1 MESVECGGGVM
12 MVDGSHGT
20 IPPPPHR
27 DNSQQQQSLQPIKSP
42 VASTSTA
49 TTASFSSPA
58 DISNAIPSTS
68 VTPLIEEAT
77 VTSSSRSRWMKLR
90 TTVQLS
96 SAITQGAKKPPLKR
110 EDSFLKRFSTR
121 PIPDPNAIEGS
132 SRLAGEGIM
141 KSPFLGVWRSVVN
154 PDENI
159 LFYWLSLLTICLL
172 YNAWT
177 IIVRQAFPELQEDW
191 STMWYCLD
199 SFTDIVF
206 TLDIAFQFRTGYLE
220 QGLMV
225 CESKKLACHY
235 IKSKSFI
242 LDIAAIIPLDL
253 IQLRFGAIPILRFP
267 RQDYEDQ
274 FYFYL
279 DFFALLHVYYFSGF
293 KPFLKLYRSFRLYYM
308 VESRTIYPNLWRVVN
323 LIHIL
328 LLLAHWFGCFYYLLS
343 ELEDFVGEWS
353 YRKPINDYAT
363 LSRKYLGS
371 VYWSTLTLTTIGDL
385 ATPATNLQYMF
396 TIISYLIGVFIFA
409 TIVGQVGTVITNR
422 NASRLEFERLLDG
435 AKLYMRHHKVPR
447 NMQRRVQRWYDYSWS
462 RGRMQGGG
470 DINSA
475 LGILP
480 DKLKTELALH
490 VNLKTLKKVS
500 IFQECQPEF
509 LHDLVLKMRAYI
521 FTPGDLICRKGE
533 VAREMFIIADGIL
546 EVISETGKVLTQ
558 MKAGDFFGEIGIL
571 NLDGFNRRTADVR
584 SVGYSEL
591 FSLSREDILAAMKDY
606 PEAQDIL
613 QTMGRKRLM
622 EARLAANI
630 SAKPGPSE
638 PNLPSSSQEP
648 AEGERTEAAKPRS
661 TVSKIKEDVRSLKK
675 RLRNRSSTAGNT
687 SDSGETIEMKPMMS
701 DQEGIEEISESQPTT
716 RKKNVSFKSLIQKIQ
731 FKRDDSTTSVKSS
744 TEKLGSFRKGD
755 KNCVESSSVS
765 TDDSADSSTPLNKSL
780 PLLQRVRLLG
790 AQEKKSE
797 MQQQQQASASP
808 PTKRFG
814 IFRSVDHSQDEEEKK
829 SPKKEK
835 ELTGKEEQQPP
846 SPKSKSNPFS
856 KLTSVIPKGSTSPK
870 SPKKSPKK
878 EPSQDGKKSPVA
890 LKGRLNDTSSELPLL
905 KKVLLRKVMDDK
917 KAEESQLENQNQP
930 GPSNCSNDPQFK
942 VENDLNNENNEQ
954 SQENVSNRVYL
965 EQFSRTLG
973 FKMSEDITPAAK
985 TPSRPR
991 LNASSL
997 TPSPSSENVP
1007 LPSMD
1012 QKQEDAEKEQLVKS
1026 TSPPK
1031 GRLSRM
1037 MAVREDSDENS
1048 VLAEDPFVKSTE
1060 CQTEISGSV
1069 KETHND
1075 TETNPNESEA
1085 DIALRDYLKRMIS
1098 DLETAIKAYSLEQQ
1112 QDLLKENTLLK
1123 QNQDN
1128 QDNFI
1133 KKLLSKLEETQ
1144 TWETFE
1150 EVSSLGASS
1159 ISVSEIKEENPSVQN
1174 HSPVDP
1180 YDDMPPFEYD
1190 EEDRDLEDEEVM
1202 ALQERL
1208 KHQRKSWP
1216 TSVSIR
1222 RKLPTR
1228 QSCSLDDENQDPEES
1243 ESTELWRLE
1252 FPPPPPDMN
1261 EAPWV
1266 GVSKSIYPTVPV
1278 DLIEEVIQTEDE
1290 RLQSENGPAPKTTND
1305 WEVRMLIEQFEENV
1319 VLQRETS
1326 SRRHSSGE
1334 ALTWDKVLRLRNT
1347 VRTRNE
1353 MSGMSDNRSGRKYSL
1368 VEGSSSTSIGAMCN
1382 WVTTESSSS
1391 VTQST
1396 SYTSLT
1402 NLDDHK
1408 SSVASKM
1415 RYNTD
1420 STLQSNFE
1428 SQSNHGPPRGRKNS
1442 LPILPMPSS
1451 ACNAHWLSMEDV
1463 KDNENHEYNHQTS
1476 VSSSCSQE
1484 TVVEMDVKSSS
1495 AENVHCHEKVKLSTR
1510 SPSSPNVA
1518 ADRESHMPL
1527 DFSAASNL
1535 SDWPSSPCLPTI
1547 REDEQCSGTTST
1559 HLKSSSARSI
1569 SHDCLPK
1576 RASLPVGKQ
1585 GCRTISSHSGN
1596 PEPFHSLETVHD
1608 TTDQELEN
1616 RDNVILNLDL
1626 QNDYYQE
1633 TTLDN
1638 QYRPNIREASNLTS
1652 RPTLSST
1659 SPLKDNAKSISQ
1671 NNVVITI
1678 PKCESVLSP

>member
-1 MESVECGGGVM
+1 
-12 MVDGSHGT
+12 
-20 IPPPPHR
+20 
-27 DNSQQQQSLQPIKSP
+27 
-42 VASTSTA
+42 
-49 TTASFSSPA
+49 
-58 DISNAIPSTS
+58 
-68 VTPLIEEAT
+68 
-77 VTSSSRSRWMKLR
+77 
-90 TTVQLS
+90 
-96 SAITQGAKKPPLKR
+96 
-110 EDSFLKRFSTR
+110 
-121 PIPDPNAIEGS
+121 
-132 SRLAGEGIM
+132 
-141 KSPFLGVWRSVVN
+141 
-154 PDENI
+154 
-159 LFYWLSLLTICLL
+159 
-172 YNAWT
+172 
-177 IIVRQAFPELQEDW
+177 
-191 STMWYCLD
+191 
-199 SFTDIVF
+199 
-206 TLDIAFQFRTGYLE
+206 
-220 QGLMV
+220 
-225 CESKKLACHY
+225 
-235 IKSKSFI
+235 
-242 LDIAAIIPLDL
+242 
-253 IQLRFGAIPILRFP
+253 
-267 RQDYEDQ
+267 
-274 FYFYL
+274 
-279 DFFALLHVYYFSGF
+279 
-293 KPFLKLYRSFRLYYM
+293 M

-343 ELEDFVGEWS
+343 ELENFVGEWS
-353 YRKPINDYAT
+353 YREPIDDYAT

-385 ATPATNLQYMF
+385 ATPATNLHKGVSNWSTNCTHCDDESMLKKRKNLKSPTYTKNLDSALIQLFNQKKAKDIPILDWFHVIRKGGSFHELLELERDFNVSSGWLTRIKKRYGIKYMF

-546 EVISETGKVLTQ
+546 EVISEAGKVLTQ

-622 EARLAANI
+622 EARLAVNTG
-630 SAKPGPSE
+630 SRSDSNE
-638 PNLPSSSQEP
+638 PNLPSASTGTT
-648 AEGERTEAAKPRS
+648 EGERTEQTKPRS
-661 TVSKIKEDVRSLKK
+661 TVSKIKEDVRSLRK
-675 RLRNRSSTAGNT
+675 RLISRSTTAGTTNE
-687 SDSGETIEMKPMMS
+687 SEETIEMKQIVH
-701 DQEGIEEISESQPTT
+701 DQEGSEEVSENQPAP
-716 RKKNVSFKSLIQKIQ
+716 RKRNVSFKTLIQKIQ
-731 FKRDDSTTSVKSS
+731 FKRDDSTTSIKSFPETS
-744 TEKLGSFRKGD
+744 GSSQKED
-755 KNCVESSSVS
+755 KNCAESSSVS
-765 TDDSADSSTPLNKSL
+765 TEESTDSSTPLNKSL

-797 MQQQQQASASP
+797 MQQQQQASVSP
-808 PTKRFG
+808 PSKRFG
-814 IFRSVDHSQDEEEKK
+814 IFRSTDHSQDEEDKK
-829 SPKKEK
+829 TSKKEK
-835 ELTGKEEQQPP
+835 DLTGKEEQQPL
-846 SPKSKSNPFS
+846 SPKSKSTFS
-856 KLTSVIPKGSTSPK
+856 MLTSVIPKIPSSPK

-878 EPSQDGKKSPVA
+878 EPSLDGKKSPVA
-890 LKGRLNDTSSELPLL
+890 LKGRLTDTSSELPLL

-917 KAEESQLENQNQP
+917 KAEETQIEIQNQAGTSTKGNNQNF
-930 GPSNCSNDPQFK
+930 N
-942 VENDLNNENNEQ
+942 VEEDLRNENSDQ
-954 SQENVSNRVYL
+954 LQENVSNRVYL

-973 FKMSEDITPAAK
+973 FKMSEDVPPTTKAQ
-985 TPSRPR
+985 SRPR

-1007 LPSMD
+1007 PPSLE
-1012 QKQEDAEKEQLVKS
+1012 QKPDDSDKEQVKLS
-1026 TSPPK
+1026 SPPK

-1048 VLAEDPFVKSTE
+1048 VMTEDPFVKSTE

-1069 KETHND
+1069 KKVLTEM
-1075 TETNPNESEA
+1075 ETNPGDSEA
-1085 DIALRDYLKRMIS
+1085 DIALRGYLTRMLL
-1098 DLETAIKAYSLEQQ
+1098 DLERVIKAYSLEQQ
-1112 QDLLKENTLLK
+1112 QDLLKENSLLK

-1133 KKLLSKLEETQ
+1133 KKLLSKIEETQ
-1144 TWETFE
+1144 RWETFE
-1150 EVSSLGASS
+1150 EVSSLAASS
-1159 ISVSEIKEENPSVQN
+1159 ISVSEIKEEN
-1174 HSPVDP
+1174 HSIQKDFLNGHN
-1180 YDDMPPFEYD
+1180 DDMPPFEYD
-1190 EEDRDLEDEEVM
+1190 EEERDLEDEEVM

-1222 RKLPTR
+1222 RKLPTK
-1228 QSCSLDDENQDPEES
+1228 QSCSLDDETQDPEES
-1243 ESTELWRLE
+1243 ETSELWRLE

-1261 EAPWV
+1261 EMPWA
-1266 GVSKSIYPTVPV
+1266 GVSKPIYPTVPV
-1278 DLIEEVIQTEDE
+1278 DLIEEVIPTEEE
-1290 RLQSENGPAPKTTND
+1290 RIQSEKNLTTKTTND
-1305 WEVRMLIEQFEENV
+1305 WEVKMLIQQFEEKV

-1334 ALTWDKVLRLRNT
+1334 ALTWDKVLQLRKT
-1347 VRTRNE
+1347 EKTTNE
-1353 MSGMSDNRSGRKYSL
+1353 RSEINDNRTGRKYSL
-1368 VEGSSSTSIGAMCN
+1368 VEEGSSTSIGAIRK
-1382 WVTTESSSS
+1382 WVTTSVSSS

-1402 NLDDHK
+1402 NLEDHED
-1408 SSVASKM
+1408 SIASKM
-1415 RYNTD
+1415 RYNIE
-1420 STLQSNFE
+1420 SSPQGNFG
-1428 SQSNHGPPRGRKNS
+1428 SQGNHGLPSRRKSS

-1451 ACNAHWLSMEDV
+1451 ASTTRWLSMEDV
-1463 KDNENHEYNHQTS
+1463 KNNDNHEYNHQNS
-1476 VSSSCSQE
+1476 ISSSCSQE
-1484 TVVEMDVKSSS
+1484 TVVEMDIKSSS
-1495 AENVHCHEKVKLSTR
+1495 AEDVHCHEKVKLSTR

-1518 ADRESHMPL
+1518 TDRELNASL
-1527 DFSAASNL
+1527 DFSAASHL

-1547 REDEQCSGTTST
+1547 REDEQCSGPIST
-1559 HLKSSSARSI
+1559 HLKSSSGRSI
-1569 SHDCLPK
+1569 SNDSLPK
-1576 RASLPVGKQ
+1576 RASLPIGKQ
-1585 GCRTISSHSGN
+1585 GCRTISSYQGN

-1616 RDNVILNLDL
+1616 KDTILNLGL
-1626 QNDYYQE
+1626 QNHYYQE
-1633 TTLDN
+1633 ATLDN
-1638 QYRPNIREASNLTS
+1638 QYRSNVREVNNSTS
-1652 RPTLSST
+1652 RPNLSST
-1659 SPLKDNAKSISQ
+1659 SPLKDNTRSISQ

-1678 PKCESVLSP
+1678 PECESILSP

>member
-1 MESVECGGGVM
+1 MKCVDFPNGWNRLIREKKSRESVECGGGVM
-12 MVDGSHGT
+12 MVDSSHST
-20 IPPPPHR
+20 INPPPHQGV
-27 DNSQQQQSLQPIKSP
+27 STQQQALQITKSP
-42 VASTSTA
+42 ITTTAPTTVLSSSPPADSSVTVASTSTA
-49 TTASFSSPA
+49 PKPA
-58 DISNAIPSTS
+58 EETS
-68 VTPLIEEAT
+68 VT
-77 VTSSSRSRWMKLR
+77 TSGRSRWLKLR

-96 SAITQGAKKPPLKR
+96 SAITQVSKKPPLKR

-121 PIPDPNAIEGS
+121 PVPDQNSAEGS

-141 KSPFLGVWRSVVN
+141 KSHFLGVWRSVVN

-177 IIVRQAFPELQEDW
+177 IIVRQAFPELQQGW
-191 STMWYCLD
+191 STMWYCFD
-199 SFTDIVF
+199 AFSDAVF
-206 TLDIAFQFRTGYLE
+206 ILDIAFQFRTGYLE

-242 LDIAAIIPLDL
+242 LDIAAITPVDL
-253 IQLRFGAIPILRFP
+253 VQLQFGTIPILRFP
-267 RQDYEDQ
+267 R
-274 FYFYL
+274 
-279 DFFALLHVYYFSGF
+279 
-293 KPFLKLYRSFRLYYM
+293 FLKLYRSFRLYYM

-353 YRKPINDYAT
+353 YRKPVDDYAT

-396 TIISYLIGVFIFA
+396 TIVSYLIGVFIFA

-622 EARLAANI
+622 EARLAATINRTGNPNEPI
-630 SAKPGPSE
+630 LPTSLQEQAELSE
-638 PNLPSSSQEP
+638 SPK
-648 AEGERTEAAKPRS
+648 ARS
-661 TVSKIKEDVRSLKK
+661 TVTKLKDVRSLKNL
-675 RLRNRSSTAGNT
+675 LRTRSTATGNE
-687 SDSGETIEMKPMMS
+687 SDSAETIELKPLTTSETENLNLRS
-701 DQEGIEEISESQPTT
+701 DGTT
-716 RKKNVSFKSLIQKIQ
+716 ARRRNVSFKTFIQKIQ
-731 FKRDDSTTSVKSS
+731 FKREDSSTSVKTFS
-744 TEKLGSFRKGD
+744 EKLSSFRKTE
-755 KNCVESSSVS
+755 KSYVESSSVS

-797 MQQQQQASASP
+797 MMGS
-808 PTKRFG
+808 T
-814 IFRSVDHSQDEEEKK
+814 SVQDETKTENIHKK
-829 SPKKEK
+829 EDIGRKRSSSPKKEH
-835 ELTGKEEQQPP
+835 ELTVKQEQQPS

-856 KLTSVIPKGSTSPK
+856 MLTSVIPKGSTSPK

-878 EPSQDGKKSPVA
+878 EGSPDGKKSPVA
-890 LKGRLNDTSSELPLL
+890 LKSRLPETSSELPLL
-905 KKVLLRKVMDDK
+905 KKVLLRKVMDEK
-917 KAEESQLENQNQP
+917 KAEDSQAENQGASSNQQFL
-930 GPSNCSNDPQFK
+930 SNEDIKNDNAD
-942 VENDLNNENNEQ
+942 V
-954 SQENVSNRVYL
+954 SQETVSNRVYL

-973 FKMSEDITPAAK
+973 FKMSEDVVPPTK
-985 TPSRPR
+985 TQPRQR

-997 TPSPSSENVP
+997 TPSPSSENVI
-1007 LPSMD
+1007 SSSSE
-1012 QKQEDAEKEQLVKS
+1012 QNQEEQEKEEKKAAKS

-1060 CQTEISGSV
+1060 CQTEIIGSAL
-1069 KETHND
+1069 EHINIPATS
-1075 TETNPNESEA
+1075 TNESES
-1085 DIALRDYLKRMIS
+1085 DQALRSYLTKMVTE
-1098 DLETAIKAYSLEQQ
+1098 LQTVIKAYS
-1112 QDLLKENTLLK
+1112 
-1123 QNQDN
+1123 
-1128 QDNFI
+1128 
-1133 KKLLSKLEETQ
+1133 ETQ
-1144 TWETFE
+1144 PWESFE

-1159 ISVSEIKEENPSVQN
+1159 ISVSEIKEDLHGSRKESEPLE
-1174 HSPVDP
+1174 D
-1180 YDDMPPFEYD
+1180 YEIPPD
-1190 EEDRDLEDEEVM
+1190 GEERDLEDEEVL
-1202 ALQERL
+1202 ALRDRL
-1208 KHQRKSWP
+1208 RFQRKSWP
-1216 TSVSIR
+1216 TQVSIR
-1222 RKLPTR
+1222 RKLEPK
-1228 QSCSLDDENQDPEES
+1228 SMSLDDETQDPTAEEQ
-1243 ESTELWRLE
+1243 EELWRLE
-1252 FPPPPPDMN
+1252 FPPPPPDME
-1261 EAPWV
+1261 EAPWLN
-1266 GVSKSIYPTVPV
+1266 VSKPIFPVVAESLIDTVNPSEE
-1278 DLIEEVIQTEDE
+1278 DLQEINKDTQK
-1290 RLQSENGPAPKTTND
+1290 NTND
-1305 WEVRMLIEQFEENV
+1305 WEVQMLVQQFEENV
-1319 VLQRETS
+1319 LLQS
-1326 SRRHSSGE
+1326 GSNSRRHSSGE
-1334 ALTWDKVLRLRNT
+1334 ALTWDKVLRMRNT
-1347 VRTRNE
+1347 VQTKNQTSE
-1353 MSGMSDNRSGRKYSL
+1353 LGDPRSGRKYSL
-1368 VEGSSSTSIGAMCN
+1368 IE
-1382 WVTTESSSS
+1382 ESSSKTIGAVREWAAAGMS
-1391 VTQST
+1391 SNVPHSS
-1396 SYTSLT
+1396 SYTSLINPENRQGT
-1402 NLDDHK
+1402 IMTEKNDKTDY
-1408 SSVASKM
+1408 VA
-1415 RYNTD
+1415 
-1420 STLQSNFE
+1420 
-1428 SQSNHGPPRGRKNS
+1428 PPEKNVGLFHQIPPKTRKGS
-1442 LPILPMPSS
+1442 LPTIPTASTICK
-1451 ACNAHWLSMEDV
+1451 ARCVSMEDV
-1463 KDNENHEYNHQTS
+1463 KTHKSRECHHEAS

-1484 TVVEMDVKSSS
+1484 TVVEMEIKSSTS
-1495 AENVHCHEKVKLSTR
+1495 EDIHNYDKIKLGTR

-1518 ADRESHMPL
+1518 TDKESHVAL
-1527 DFSAASNL
+1527 DFSRL

-1547 REDEQCSGTTST
+1547 REDDQTSGTANTPLKTSPG
-1559 HLKSSSARSI
+1559 RSV

-1576 RASLPVGKQ
+1576 KGSLPIGK
-1585 GCRTISSHSGN
+1585 HSYRATSRPQGN
-1596 PEPFHSLETVHD
+1596 PDSFHSLETICD
-1608 TTDQELEN
+1608 TSGQTMQ
-1616 RDNVILNLDL
+1616 RDCVVLNLDSRSHH
-1626 QNDYYQE
+1626 YQE
-1633 TTLDN
+1633 VTPDN
-1638 QYRPNIREASNLTS
+1638 QYYSHVRAANVPS
-1652 RPTLSST
+1652 RPPLSSGM
-1659 SPLKDNAKSISQ
+1659 PLKDNSRSISQ
-1671 NNVVITI
+1671 GSVVIAI
-1678 PKCESVLSP
+1678 PECDPVLSP

>member
-1 MESVECGGGVM
+1 M

-20 IPPPPHR
+20 IPPPPHQDIR
-27 DNSQQQQSLQPIKSP
+27 TQQQALQPIKSP
-42 VASTSTA
+42 ITTTASTSEA
-49 TTASFSSPA
+49 PKPA
-58 DISNAIPSTS
+58 EETS
-68 VTPLIEEAT
+68 VT
-77 VTSSSRSRWMKLR
+77 TSGRSRWEKLR
-90 TTVQLS
+90 NTVQIS
-96 SAITQGAKKPPLKR
+96 SAITQAAKKPPLKR

-121 PIPDPNAIEGS
+121 PVPDQNSAEGS

-141 KSPFLGVWRSVVN
+141 KSQILGVWRSVVN

-159 LFYWLSLLTICLL
+159 LFYWLSLLTVCLL

-177 IIVRQAFPELQEDW
+177 IIVRQAFPELQQGW

-199 SFTDIVF
+199 AFSDAVF
-206 TLDIAFQFRTGYLE
+206 ILDIAFQFRTGYLE

-225 CESKKLACHY
+225 CESRKLACHY

-253 IQLRFGAIPILRFP
+253 VQLYFGAIPILRFP
-267 RQDYEDQ
+267 R
-274 FYFYL
+274 
-279 DFFALLHVYYFSGF
+279 
-293 KPFLKLYRSFRLYYM
+293 FLKLYRSFRLYYM

-343 ELEDFVGEWS
+343 ELEDFIGEWS
-353 YRKPINDYAT
+353 YHKPIDDYAT

-630 SAKPGPSE
+630 GRTGN
-638 PNLPSSSQEP
+638 PNESNIPTSTQGSTDREK
-648 AEGERTEAAKPRS
+648 TESAKPRS
-661 TVSKIKEDVRSLKK
+661 TVSKLKEDVRSLKNL
-675 RLRNRSSTAGNT
+675 LRTRS
-687 SDSGETIEMKPMMS
+687 
-701 DQEGIEEISESQPTT
+701 TT
-716 RKKNVSFKSLIQKIQ
+716 TKIQ
-731 FKRDDSTTSVKSS
+731 FKREDSTTSVKTF
-744 TEKLGSFRKGD
+744 TERLSSFRKTE
-755 KNCVESSSVS
+755 KTYVESSSVS

-797 MQQQQQASASP
+797 ILGSTIQTSKTKIELLQSAEQGKDIGKKGSP
-808 PTKRFG
+808 
-814 IFRSVDHSQDEEEKK
+814 
-829 SPKKEK
+829 SPKSEH
-835 ELTGKEEQQPP
+835 ELTVKPELQPP
-846 SPKSKSNPFS
+846 SPKSKTNPFS
-856 KLTSVIPKGSTSPK
+856 VLTSVIPKGSTSPK
-870 SPKKSPKK
+870 KSPKK
-878 EPSQDGKKSPVA
+878 EVSPDGKKSPVSF
-890 LKGRLNDTSSELPLL
+890 KNRLQEPSSELPLL

-917 KAEESQLENQNQP
+917 KAEDSQTENQQGTSSDQQP
-930 GPSNCSNDPQFK
+930 LPS
-942 VENDLNNENNEQ
+942 ENNKNDNGDV
-954 SQENVSNRVYL
+954 SQETVSNRVYL

-973 FKMSEDITPAAK
+973 FKMSEDVVPPTKAQP
-985 TPSRPR
+985 RQR

-997 TPSPSSENVP
+997 TPSPSSENVI
-1007 LPSMD
+1007 SSCSEQN
-1012 QKQEDAEKEQLVKS
+1012 QKEEEKEENKAAKS

-1060 CQTEISGSV
+1060 CQTEIIGSV
-1069 KETHND
+1069 LERSNVEEAST
-1075 TETNPNESEA
+1075 NESES
-1085 DIALRDYLKRMIS
+1085 DIALRNYLTKMVT
-1098 DLETAIKAYSLEQQ
+1098 DLQAVIKAYSLEQQ
-1112 QDLLKENTLLK
+1112 QDLLKENKILK
-1123 QNQDN
+1123 QNQNNKNDV
-1128 QDNFI
+1128 I
-1133 KKLLSKLEETQ
+1133 KKLMSRIEETQ
-1144 TWETFE
+1144 PWESFE

-1159 ISVSEIKEENPSVQN
+1159 ISVSELKEGH
-1174 HSPVDP
+1174 HSLRKEPEPLEDYEIP
-1180 YDDMPPFEYD
+1180 QD
-1190 EEDRDLEDEEVM
+1190 EEERDPEDEEVL
-1202 ALQERL
+1202 ALKDRL
-1208 KHQRKSWP
+1208 RFQRKSWP
-1216 TSVSIR
+1216 TQVSIR
-1222 RKLPTR
+1222 RKLEPK
-1228 QSCSLDDENQDPEES
+1228 SMSLDDESQDPTVEEQ
-1243 ESTELWRLE
+1243 EEMWRLE
-1252 FPPPPPDMN
+1252 FPPPPPDME
-1261 EAPWV
+1261 EAPWM
-1266 GVSKSIYPTVPV
+1266 GVSKPIYPVVSESLIDTVNPPEE
-1278 DLIEEVIQTEDE
+1278 DLPQLNKDAEK
-1290 RLQSENGPAPKTTND
+1290 SAND
-1305 WEVRMLIEQFEENV
+1305 WEVQMLVQQFEENV
-1319 VLQRETS
+1319 LLQRGAS

-1334 ALTWDKVLRLRNT
+1334 ALTWDKALHMRNT
-1347 VRTRNE
+1347 IRTKNQT
-1353 MSGMSDNRSGRKYSL
+1353 SDIGDRRSGRKYSL
-1368 VEGSSSTSIGAMCN
+1368 IE
-1382 WVTTESSSS
+1382 ESSSRTIGAVS
-1391 VTQST
+1391 QWAEAGISPSLPHST
-1396 SYTSLT
+1396 SYTSLI
-1402 NLDDHK
+1402 NLENRQGTLITEK
-1408 SSVASKM
+1408 SDK
-1415 RYNTD
+1415 TD
-1420 STLQSNFE
+1420 SVTF
-1428 SQSNHGPPRGRKNS
+1428 SQKNVALITQFPPKVRKGS
-1442 LPILPMPSS
+1442 LPIIS
-1451 ACNAHWLSMEDV
+1451 AASTICKTRCMSLEDV
-1463 KDNENHEYNHQTS
+1463 KNNETRECNHQTS
-1476 VSSSCSQE
+1476 ISSSCSQE
-1484 TVVEMDVKSSS
+1484 TVVEMETKSP
-1495 AENVHCHEKVKLSTR
+1495 AVVDAHNYDKLKLSTR
-1510 SPSSPNVA
+1510 SPSSPNVST
-1518 ADRESHMPL
+1518 DKEPHMSI
-1527 DFSAASNL
+1527 DFSRL

-1547 REDEQCSGTTST
+1547 REDDQMSGSANTP
-1559 HLKSSSARSI
+1559 LKSSPGRSV

-1576 RASLPVGKQ
+1576 KGSLPIGKQ
-1585 GCRTISSHSGN
+1585 SYKTTSRPPCN
-1596 PEPFHSLETVHD
+1596 PDSFHSLETICNASG
-1608 TTDQELEN
+1608 QAGK
-1616 RDNVILNLDL
+1616 RDSVVLSLDPRSHH
-1626 QNDYYQE
+1626 YQE
-1633 TTLDN
+1633 MAPDN
-1638 QYRPNIREASNLTS
+1638 QYYSNIRAANISS
-1652 RPTLSST
+1652 RQTLGSGM
-1659 SPLKDNAKSISQ
+1659 PVKDNSRSISQ
-1671 NNVVITI
+1671 SNVVVSI
-1678 PKCESVLSP
+1678 PECDPVLSP